1 MRLSRTFESITLKNL
16 RAHLEMTM
24 TNSTTARNDGRRQRR
39 EDGRNKVIDAA
50 IALVLDG
57 HGVPSTEAVVERAG
71 VSSASL
77 FRYFENLDDLRS
89 SFISRYFER
98 IESALAVDQ
107 LGTGGLSHR
116 VTTLCTAR
124 LEFFAS
130 HEPMA
135 TLGRTKSQEV
145 PQVRDAIY
153 RLRQGL
159 NEQVL
164 RQFEPEFSTTRQPHR
179 RYCETTICSL
189 TSFDS
194 WSLMR
199 ADGMDR
205 DQILR
210 TWRFAITRLLSNS

>member
-50 IALVLDG
+50 ISLVLDG

-71 VSSASL
+71 VSPASL
-77 FRYFENLDDLRS
+77 FRYFENLDDLRN

-107 LGTGGLSHR
+107 LGTGGLSRR
-116 VTTLCTAR
+116 VSTLCTAR
-124 LEFFAS
+124 LEFFAL

-135 TLGRTKSQEV
+135 TLGRTRSEEV
-145 PQVRDAIY
+145 PRLATRSIDFGRASTNKCYVNLNPSSPQCANHIVGIARRQSVRSH
-153 RLRQGL
+153 RL
-159 NEQVL
+159 
-164 RQFEPEFSTTRQPHR
+164 TRGR
-179 RYCETTICSL
+179 
-189 TSFDS
+189 
-194 WSLMR
+194 
-199 ADGMDR
+199 
-205 DQILR
+205 
-210 TWRFAITRLLSNS
+210 

>member
-1 MRLSRTFESITLKNL
+1 
-16 RAHLEMTM
+16 M
-24 TNSTTARNDGRRQRR
+24 TNSTTDRSDGRRQRR
-39 EDGRNKVIDAA
+39 EDGRNRVIDAA

-98 IESALAVDQ
+98 IDSALAVDQ
-107 LGTGGLSHR
+107 LGVGSFSRR
-116 VTTLCTAR
+116 VSILCTAR
-124 LEFFAS
+124 MEFFTL

-135 TLGRTKSQEV
+135 TIGRTKSEEV
-145 PQVRDAIY
+145 PQVRNAIS

-159 NEQVL
+159 NQQVL
-164 RQFEPEFSTTRQPHR
+164 RQFEPEFSAMRQPRR
-179 RYCETTICSL
+179 RYCETTISSI

-199 ADGMDR
+199 AEGLDR

-210 TWRFAITRLLSNS
+210 TWRFAITQLLDNS

>member
-1 MRLSRTFESITLKNL
+1 
-16 RAHLEMTM
+16 M
-24 TNSTTARNDGRRQRR
+24 TNTTTALSDGRRQRR
-39 EDGRNKVIDAA
+39 EDGRNRVIDAA

-71 VSSASL
+71 VSSATL

-98 IESALAVDQ
+98 IDSALAVDQ
-107 LGTGGLSHR
+107 LGTGALSRR
-116 VTTLCTAR
+116 VSTLCSAR
-124 LEFFAS
+124 LEFFAL

-135 TLGRTKSQEV
+135 TLGRTKSEEV

-153 RLRQGL
+153 QLRQGL

-164 RQFEPEFSTTRQPHR
+164 CQFEPEFSAMRQPRR

-194 WSLMR
+194 WSLTR
-199 ADGMDR
+199 AEGLDR